1 MRGSLKADEAIHNT
15 DSNKVDSSSLDS
27 MDCHDFANA
36 KSRNDDKAESIKESD
51 SKILDEKLAFS
62 SDCARSYLEGND
74 KAQSCRIADLSLKAE
89 SPQQEIILDFFAGSG
104 TTCHAVMEL
113 NREDGGNR
121 KCILVTNNEI
131 TSLNPNGIAKD
142 VTTKRLKRIMSGSCY
157 DGGTNFKWREK
168 NTPYGDGLE
177 VLEIESISDTDLNI
191 FDKID
196 EKLYG
201 KDFTHSKQEKIKW
214 VCENFEATCKSL
226 ESSPLWVGA
235 GFRVQNNKH
244 LESSENVDFSSLDSM
259 DCHATASAV
268 SRNDKKLDCHEK
280 SSDKSYNDKKLDS
293 TKKGE

>member
-1 MRGSLKADEAIHNT
+1 MK
-15 DSNKVDSSSLDS
+15 

-36 KSRNDDKAESIKESD
+36 ESRNDKDSKTQAESTSQNDVKILQEKAARQNLDSTTAACHTEPLGEVSNNIESTRDISCLRTQYDKD
-51 SKILDEKLAFS
+51 SKI
-62 SDCARSYLEGND
+62 
-74 KAQSCRIADLSLKAE
+74 QAE
-89 SPQQEIILDFFAGSG
+89 SLEPEIILDFFAGSG
-104 TTCHAVMEL
+104 TTAHAVMEL

-121 KCILVTNNEI
+121 KCILVTNNEK
-131 TSLNPNGIAKD
+131 TSINPNGIACD

-157 DGGTNFKWREK
+157 DGDINFKWREK
-168 NTPYGDGLE
+168 NEPYGDGLE

-196 EKLYG
+196 EKLYDRDF
-201 KDFTHSKQEKIKW
+201 KDSKQEKIQW

-226 ESSPLWVGA
+226 ESTPLWVGA

-244 LESSENVDFSSLDSM
+244 LESSEKVDSSNLDSM

-268 SRNDKKLDCHEK
+268 SRNDKKLD
-280 SSDKSYNDKKLDS
+280 S

>member
-1 MRGSLKADEAIHNT
+1 
-15 DSNKVDSSSLDS
+15 
-27 MDCHDFANA
+27 
-36 KSRNDDKAESIKESD
+36 
-51 SKILDEKLAFS
+51 
-62 SDCARSYLEGND
+62 
-74 KAQSCRIADLSLKAE
+74 
-89 SPQQEIILDFFAGSG
+89 
-104 TTCHAVMEL
+104 MEL

-131 TSLNPNGIAKD
+131 TPLNPNGIACD

-226 ESSPLWVGA
+226 ESTPLWVGA
-235 GFRVQNNKH
+235 GFRVQNNKSV
-244 LESSENVDFSSLDSM
+244 ESSENVDFSNLDSM
-259 DCHATASAV
+259 DCHITASAV

-293 TKKGE
+293 TKRGSK